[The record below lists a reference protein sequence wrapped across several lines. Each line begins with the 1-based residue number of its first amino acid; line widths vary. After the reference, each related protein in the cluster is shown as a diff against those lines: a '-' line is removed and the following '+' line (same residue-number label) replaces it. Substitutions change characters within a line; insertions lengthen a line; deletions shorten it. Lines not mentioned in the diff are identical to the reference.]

1 MSKLNSLMLVSMLSF
16 FAGLV
21 SASTLGV
28 GDSIPKTDQVI
39 GYFNQAVTQ
48 EQIY

>member
-1 MSKLNSLMLVSMLSF
+1 MNKFNAFILVSAMSF

-28 GDSIPKTDQVI
+28 GDPIPKTEQVI
-39 GYFNQAVTQ
+39 SYLNQALNQ
-48 EQIY
+48 EQAY